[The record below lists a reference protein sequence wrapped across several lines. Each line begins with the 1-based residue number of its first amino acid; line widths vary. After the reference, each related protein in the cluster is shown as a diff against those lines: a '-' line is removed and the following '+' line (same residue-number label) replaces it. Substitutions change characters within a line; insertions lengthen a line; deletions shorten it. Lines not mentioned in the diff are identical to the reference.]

1 MKVSCANMGGR
12 VAERALAPGGG
23 VMKLIDMTISDGSVR
38 MLYATQATK
47 DDAEQW
53 IEFKVNVKDARLRRT
68 AEVQMQAILQIRA
81 AFDNQMEQIRREAQ
95 SG

>member
-1 MKVSCANMGGR
+1 
-12 VAERALAPGGG
+12 
-23 VMKLIDMTISDGSVR
+23 MKLINMTISDGSVR
-38 MLYATQATK
+38 MLYATQPTK